1 MPIGLIFDGRFTQA
15 QYDQVR
21 NAVAP
26 GNRAPAGML
35 YHAAGPT
42 ETGWR
47 VIEIWESQEAVQRF
61 FDQQLGQ
68 ELQRAGINVQPQQ
81 FEVVNI
87 MQP

>member
-1 MPIGLIFDGRFTQA
+1 MIFGGRFTQA

-47 VIEIWESQEAVQRF
+47 VVEIWESQEAVQRF

-68 ELQRAGINVQPQQ
+68 ELQRAGIDVQPQQ